1 MQLGIVDLIG
11 LATTLV
17 FAIPVANFG
26 VTQLLAGNPVV
37 GVALIGVAVAMVVL
51 PQYFLDPKQILLRL
65 VRGLLPA
72 RLREQPTEKEPPEQ

>member
-26 VTQLLAGNPVV
+26 ITQLLAGKPVV

-51 PQYFLDPKQILLRL
+51 PQYFLDPKRVLGRLLR
-65 VRGLLPA
+65 GMLPA
-72 RLREQPTEKEPPEQ
+72 RLRETSEDNEPRK

>member
-26 VTQLLAGNPVV
+26 ITQLLAGKQVV
-37 GVALIGVAVAMVVL
+37 GVALLGVAVAMVVL
-51 PQYFLDPKQILLRL
+51 PQYFLDPKRILGRL
-65 VRGLLPA
+65 LQGLLPA
-72 RLREQPTEKEPPEQ
+72 RLRAPSNDEEPPK

>member
-26 VTQLLAGNPVV
+26 VTQLLAGKPVV
-37 GVALIGVAVAMVVL
+37 GVALLGVAVAMVVL
-51 PQYFLDPKQILLRL
+51 PQYFLDPKRVLGRLL
-65 VRGLLPA
+65 RGLLPA
-72 RLREQPTEKEPPEQ
+72 RLRAPSNDEKPPK

>member
-26 VTQLLAGNPVV
+26 ITQLLAGKPVV

-51 PQYFLDPKQILLRL
+51 PQYFLDPKRVLGRLLR
-65 VRGLLPA
+65 GMLPA
-72 RLREQPTEKEPPEQ
+72 RLRETSKDNEPRK